1 MRRLRWI
8 AAGLV
13 ALLAAC
19 SSPTSSASEV
29 PAASD
34 GGGVAQLQVE
44 VLERYPHDTAAF
56 TQGLELHEGL
66 LYESTG
72 LYGESDARIV
82 EPETGEVLSLVELPD
97 TVFGEGMTLV
107 DDRIWQI
114 TWQEQTAFLRDRA
127 DLAELDQVSYTGE
140 GWGICYDRDREQ
152 LVMSDGTPLLTFR
165 DPTTF
170 EPTGTVTV
178 TRDGEPVQR
187 INELEC
193 VGDRVWANIWQTD
206 EIVRIDHAT
215 GTVDAVV
222 DASGLLTD
230 EERASADVLNGIA
243 AAPGFGNAASEESDT
258 FLITGKLWP
267 TMFLVRFTPAG

>member
-1 MRRLRWI
+1 MRRWHSI

-13 ALLAAC
+13 LLLAAC
-19 SSPTSSASEV
+19 SDSTSSASEV
-29 PAASD
+29 PAAA
-34 GGGVAQLQVE
+34 GGEVAQLQVE
-44 VLERYPHDTAAF
+44 VLDQYPHDTAAF

-72 LYGESDARIV
+72 LYGESDARTV
-82 EPETGEVLSLVELPD
+82 EPETGEVVDLVELPD

-140 GWGICYDRDREQ
+140 GWGICYDRDRDQ
-152 LVMSDGTPLLTFR
+152 LVMSDGTPELTFR
-165 DPTTF
+165 DPTSF
-170 EPTGTVTV
+170 EETGTVTV
-178 TRDGEPVQR
+178 TRDGQPVQR

-206 EIVRIDHAT
+206 EIVRIDHTT

-243 AAPGFGNAASEESDT
+243 AAPGFGNAAAEESDT

-267 TMFLVRFTPAG
+267 HLFLVRFIPAS